1 MKRPI
6 FLSVICLFCAIMN
19 LYPAYAEKVVQ
30 SEGTASVHKG
40 FVDIARDRAIA
51 DAQRRAVEQAVGV
64 MISNETL
71 VENFEIISDKI
82 LSQSKGYIQSYEV
95 LSEEREGDLYKVM
108 IEAKVSTARMEN
120 DLEAINLLIARKA
133 KPRLMILF
141 NGSEQSDFIG
151 EARMTRYFL
160 SKGFKLVDSEMVRKN
175 LEHGSYERLTD
186 DVVTAQRVGQR
197 FGAEVIIL
205 CSVETTSN
213 PFKIGE
219 IEMHSNSATVS
230 GKAID
235 VGTRNIITTG
245 SETKRLPGIK
255 DYIQPSTEQASEMLA
270 KALMNDIL
278 SQWSK
283 ELTNTLEVRLFV
295 SGFQSYNELNVFK
308 HLLEAEVRGVEE
320 IRQRLYSQGRAE
332 LEIDLR
338 GDTVN
343 FASDLASRHV
353 NGRSIEIREITQNR
367 VEIKLLP

>member
-1 MKRPI
+1 MKRPF
-6 FLSVICLFCAIMN
+6 FLSVICLFCAIVN
-19 LYPAYAEKVVQ
+19 IDPAYAQKVVQ
-30 SEGTASVHKG
+30 SEGTASVHKD

-71 VENFEIISDKI
+71 VENFEVISDKI
-82 LSQSKGYIQSYEV
+82 ISQSKGYIQSYEV
-95 LSEEREGDLYKVM
+95 LSEEREADQYRVM
-108 IEAKVSTARMEN
+108 IEAKVSTAEIEN
-120 DLEAINLLIARKA
+120 DLEAIHLLIARKA

-141 NGSEQSDFIG
+141 KGGEQRDFIG
-151 EARMTRYFL
+151 EACMTRYFL
-160 SKGFKLVDSEMVRKN
+160 SKGFKLVDSEMVRKS
-175 LEHGSYERLTD
+175 LEYGSCEKSTY
-186 DVVTAQRVGQR
+186 DVETAQRVGQR

-205 CSVETTSN
+205 CSAETTSN

-235 VGTRNIITTG
+235 VGTRSIITTA

-255 DYIQPSTEQASEMLA
+255 DYFQPSTEQASEMLA
-270 KALMNDIL
+270 KALMNGIL
-278 SQWSK
+278 SRWSR

-295 SGFQSYNELNVFK
+295 SGFQSYSELNAFK
-308 HLLEAEVRGVEE
+308 HLLRAEVRGVEE

-343 FASDLASRHV
+343 FAGDLASRRV
-353 NGRSIEIREITQNR
+353 SGMSIEICEITQNR

>member
-6 FLSVICLFCAIMN
+6 LLSITCLFYAIVN
-19 LYPAYAEKVVQ
+19 LDPAYAQKIVQ
-30 SEGTASVHKG
+30 SEGTASVHKD
-40 FVDIARDRAIA
+40 FVDIARDRAID

-108 IEAKVSTARMEN
+108 IEAKISTARIEN
-120 DLEAINLLIARKA
+120 DLEAIHQLIARKA

-141 NGSEQSDFIG
+141 GGSEQSDSIG
-151 EARMTRYFL
+151 EAHMARYFL
-160 SKGFKLVDSEMVRKN
+160 LKGFKLVDSGVVRRN
-175 LEHGSYERLTD
+175 LEQGGYERLTHGM
-186 DVVTAQRVGQR
+186 VAAQRVGER

-205 CSVETTSN
+205 CSVEATSN
-213 PFKIGE
+213 PFKIGD
-219 IEMHSNSATVS
+219 IEMHSNGATVS

-235 VGTRNIITTG
+235 VGTGNIIATG

-255 DYIQPSTEQASEMLA
+255 DYIQPSIEQASEMLA
-270 KALMNDIL
+270 KVLMNDIL
-278 SQWSK
+278 SQWSR
-283 ELTNTLEVRLFV
+283 ELANTLEVRLFV
-295 SGFQSYNELNVFK
+295 SGFRNYNELNVFK
-308 HLLEAEVRGVEE
+308 HLLRAEVRGVEE
-320 IRQRLYSQGRAE
+320 IRQRLYSQGTAE

-343 FASDLASRHV
+343 LANDLASRHV
-353 NGRSIEIREITQNR
+353 NGRSIEIGEITQNR
-367 VEIKLLP
+367 VEITLLP